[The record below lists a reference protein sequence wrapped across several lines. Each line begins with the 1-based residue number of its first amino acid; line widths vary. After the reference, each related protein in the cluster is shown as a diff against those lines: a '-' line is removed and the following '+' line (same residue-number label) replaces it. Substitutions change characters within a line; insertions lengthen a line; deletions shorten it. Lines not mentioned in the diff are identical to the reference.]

1 MKFGFRR
8 RSVVFGALVAVWLA
22 GGATP
27 SPACAADDSLARFI
41 PADVGLCVEADGL
54 HAKLESFLDGP
65 LYKRWRAYPP
75 LAVWHAEQNVHLE
88 KLDAVL
94 KSKFGVSWQALR
106 SQLFGRQWALAVYPP
121 LSVDDAK
128 RGRAPDGIVVLRAAD
143 SLVLE
148 KAAEKL
154 LEAKRADGDYVG
166 ESKLRFGGKS
176 FTVHELKADDNRIFI
191 ARDGDFGCLA
201 TNFDKLK
208 QVFALYAGEA
218 TDEVAAAGDALAA
231 RSEYSAVQ
239 RRLAPAAAVRAFVP
253 ARSWLPYYESLSA
266 SSSEGSRRDFEKF
279 VELWKTLESLSAEL
293 ELGSVTRLS
302 LHASWNQAALSKGVH
317 DQIAALTGARDAA
330 ATIPAESLAVISA
343 QLDMKTIAG
352 LVMQFA
358 QAEADRREKPLPTE
372 AKLAARLAGGFGPG
386 FVAYIAPAQLSPE
399 SENAGVDKAAAAGG
413 RLPVDWVVGLETR
426 PLQPGEPNLAA
437 VLEPLIRVGFVLA
450 AEAHNAESK
459 PTAKVVT
466 EQVDGMQV
474 TGLTGLGG
482 PLELGVFV
490 GHSGERLWWGAAPEA
505 LASAAK
511 VDPKN
516 SLGDSK
522 LYRLMHN
529 SRAGAVSQFV
539 FLDFGGLRSAVG
551 SLAESPPA
559 WLADLNKPAA
569 RSGVRQLQ
577 ALLSLADA
585 ALLEATIDGTGASV
599 ALAVGVAE

>member
-1 MKFGFRR
+1 MKFGFQRR
-8 RSVVFGALVAVWLA
+8 GLIFGALFLGWLFA
-22 GGATP
+22 GAAP
-27 SPACAADDSLARFI
+27 SSVCAAAGSTEESLARYI

-94 KSKFGVSWQALR
+94 KSKLGVSWQALR

-128 RGRAPDGIVVLRAAD
+128 RRRAPDGFVVLRAAD

-154 LEAKRADGDYVG
+154 LEAKRADGDYIG
-166 ESKLRFGGKS
+166 ESTLRFGGKS
-176 FTVHELKADDNRIFI
+176 FIVHELKADDNRIFI

-218 TDEVAAAGDALAA
+218 SEEVAAAGGALAA
-231 RSEYSAVQ
+231 RSEYSAAQ
-239 RRLAPAAAVRAFVP
+239 QRLAPAVAVRAFVP
-253 ARSWLPYYESLSA
+253 TRSWIPYYESLSA
-266 SSSEGSRRDFEKF
+266 SSSDGSRRDFERF
-279 VELWKTLESLSAEL
+279 VEFWTTLESLSAAL

-302 LHASWNQAALSKGVH
+302 LQASWSPAGLPKDVR
-317 DQIAALTGARDAA
+317 DQIAALTGGRDAA
-330 ATIPAESLAVISA
+330 ATIPADSLAVVSA
-343 QLDMKTIAG
+343 QLDMKKIAG

-386 FVAYIAPAQLSPE
+386 FVAYLTPARRA
-399 SENAGVDKAAAAGG
+399 AGVDEAASAGG
-413 RLPVDWVVGLETR
+413 GLPVDWVVGLETR
-426 PLQPGEPNLAA
+426 PLQPGEPDLAT

-450 AEAHNAESK
+450 AEAHNAEKK
-459 PTAKVVT
+459 PTAGVVT
-466 EQVDGMQV
+466 EQVDDMQI

-482 PLELGVFV
+482 PADLGVFV
-490 GHSGERLWWGAAPEA
+490 GHHGERLWWGAAPEA
-505 LASAAK
+505 LAEAVK

-516 SLGDSK
+516 SLGQSK
-522 LYRLMHN
+522 LYRLMHD
-529 SRAGAVSQFV
+529 SRAGTVNQFV
-539 FLDFGGLRSAVG
+539 FLNFGGLRAAVG
-551 SLAESPPA
+551 SLSTTPPV
-559 WLADLNKPAA
+559 WLADLKKPAA
-569 RSGVRQLQ
+569 RGGVRELQ

-585 ALLEATIDGTGASV
+585 ALLEATIDGTGASA
-599 ALAVGVAE
+599 ALALGIAE